1 MHYTSLVCCVC
12 SEEKTIETPRKL
24 VNQVCSIKYLKSRE
38 GAMATIDAFANL
50 TCENFDKTQ
59 LILKVITESF
69 DHAPWW
75 TRTVLY
81 FMITLFD
88 TGLATLGSISPG
100 KGTDYGTLRCYR
112 YLVKRTSQG
121 SDQLHNFCH
130 RLFSRPYGAT
140 LSLNITCI
148 LLKFSLNC
156 KICESINNHWGGQG
170 TQCAVVV

>member
-1 MHYTSLVCCVC
+1 
-12 SEEKTIETPRKL
+12 
-24 VNQVCSIKYLKSRE
+24 
-38 GAMATIDAFANL
+38 MATIDAFANL

-81 FMITLFD
+81 FMVTWFD

-112 YLVKRTSQG
+112 YLVERTSQG
-121 SDQLHNFCH
+121 SDQLHSFCH

-148 LLKFSLNC
+148 LWKFLLVKFVKASIAIEVAKVHSVQLWYSRCRYKVCLLLVCEIILQCDNALC
-156 KICESINNHWGGQG
+156 KTGL
-170 TQCAVVV
+170 